1 MSPDPGGAPLPSSC
15 FNSAALIPPGARSR
29 PGSAVGRRTPT
40 DSRRSSSSSSAK
52 AAAAAATANTHSWS
66 SSHRAFLKAGWCSA
80 ASSFRSNCGRADM
93 TSLGSVV
100 FTAFV
105 AKALPLPC
113 VSTATVAKT
122 VPMAQVD
129 STLSLLGHRPEL
141 RAQPPLP
148 VRAAA
153 LQFAANATNTT
164 HNSSTTPSKHT
175 AACATLEPEPRACTH
190 SCASSGCCFVL
201 LHDTDADLFFSPP
214 LLGLSTLPDRL
225 CSTVHTAFPCPFT
238 PFHCLSLTF
247 QCLPL
252 SLLDLSL
259 NFRDLTLPFLDFP
272 QYATRPRLHVPAGDN
287 RLEHPVLRQGD
298 VRQRVRPEQTQGAMP
313 TSAAN
318 PTQNPC
324 PWALLLL
331 PCIRWCVGSWPVLM
345 LNRSVAPHR
354 AREADRA
361 STVCFVLCSWR
372 KLRRR

>member
-1 MSPDPGGAPLPSSC
+1 MFSLPSWPRHCLCLVFPLPPWLRQC
-15 FNSAALIPPGARSR
+15 PWRRLILL
-29 PGSAVGRRTPT
+29 
-40 DSRRSSSSSSAK
+40 
-52 AAAAAATANTHSWS
+52 
-66 SSHRAFLKAGWCSA
+66 FLFSVIGQNYEPNHP
-80 ASSFRSNCGRADM
+80 FRS
-93 TSLGSVV
+93 
-100 FTAFV
+100 
-105 AKALPLPC
+105 
-113 VSTATVAKT
+113 
-122 VPMAQVD
+122 
-129 STLSLLGHRPEL
+129 
-141 RAQPPLP
+141 AQPPCSLP
-148 VRAAA
+148 PTQQTQRTTQAQPHQNTQLPALPSNRNHAHARTAAHLPAAA
-153 LQFAANATNTT
+153 SFCPN
-164 HNSSTTPSKHT
+164 
-175 AACATLEPEPRACTH
+175 
-190 SCASSGCCFVL
+190 
-201 LHDTDADLFFSPP
+201 TDADLFFSPP